1 MTEKHTCGER
11 PWTKFL
17 PPAAQALHNSGLHN
31 LPRVEAFITDLAQ
44 RFGDK
49 PAASTALPNGAS
61 ATITYVE
68 LEQHTRHFATYL
80 REVAELNQGDVVALQ
95 PLNCVGVL
103 IAFFGALRAGLSV
116 TNVNPLYTPHEVAY
130 QLRDSDAKLLI
141 TMDLKVESLPKLF
154 ELTDEIPVVTLSLTD
169 FIGPQPDAEETNQ
182 KTTPLLKA
190 LSLGATKDT
199 GMLSYTADR
208 SDKVSALFQY
218 SGGTTGRSKGV
229 ELSFERVLGGTVVLE
244 TMTQDSF
251 KTVTGA
257 LLVLPTYHLFG
268 MLCIFFAMHQG
279 AHIVMIPSPQ
289 PISNLRAPLEKF
301 TVDWL
306 PGVNTIFAHLLE
318 EDWFLKSPP
327 KLTASIAG
335 GTALIQDVADRWK
348 DLTGADMLQG
358 YGLTEATGN
367 LTFSIPGYCERE
379 GSVGVPVP
387 LTDLAILKDDNTFG
401 EVGEVGEI
409 VAKGPQ
415 VMARYVGD
423 PELTKNAF
431 FEGWLRT
438 GDMGYLDK
446 DGFLFLVDRKKDM
459 IIVSGFNVFPT
470 EIEECLGKHPDV
482 IETCVVG
489 VDDERSGQRVVAYV
503 VARDSDIDVAILKA
517 HCEERLTNYKRP
529 REYVL
534 VEALPKS
541 LVGKV
546 LRREIRDNYARV

>member
-1 MTEKHTCGER
+1 MTENFTIGER
-11 PWTKFL
+11 PWTKFF
-17 PPAAQALHNSGLHN
+17 PPAAKALHAKGLPDLTN
-31 LPRVEAFITDLAQ
+31 VAGFITDLSS
-44 RFGDK
+44 RFGDR
-49 PAASTALPNGAS
+49 PVASTALPNGAS
-61 ATITYVE
+61 ATLTYAE
-68 LEQHTRHFATYL
+68 LDEQTRHFARYL
-80 REVAELNQGDVVALQ
+80 REVAGLAQGDVVALQ

-141 TMDLKVESLPKLF
+141 TMDIKEDTLPKIF
-154 ELTDEIPVVTLSLTD
+154 ELTDTIPVVTMSLTD
-169 FIGPQPDAEETNQ
+169 FMHASPPTDTDTNV
-182 KTTPLLKA
+182 PLLQA
-190 LSLGATKDT
+190 LAQGAKVDT
-199 GMLSYTADR
+199 ISIDCT
-208 SDKVSALFQY
+208 SVHSEEVSALFQY

-229 ELSFERVLGGTVVLE
+229 ELSFERVLGGTIVLE
-244 TMTQDSF
+244 SMTIDSF
-251 KTVTGA
+251 KSVTGT

-268 MLCIFFAMHQG
+268 MLCIFYTMHKG

-289 PISNLRAPLEKF
+289 PIANLRAPLEKF
-301 TVDWL
+301 EIDWL

-318 EDWFLKSPP
+318 EDWFVQSPP

-348 DLTGADMLQG
+348 ALTGAELLQG

-367 LTFSIPGYCERE
+367 LTFCIPGYCERD
-379 GSVGVPVP
+379 GSVGIPVP
-387 LTDLAILKDDNTFG
+387 LTDLTILKDDNTFG

-415 VMARYVGD
+415 VMSRYLGE

-438 GDMGYLDK
+438 GDMGYLDE

-470 EIEECLGKHPDV
+470 EIEEVLAGHPKV
-482 IETCVVG
+482 IESCVVG
-489 VDDERSGQRVVAYV
+489 IADDRSGQRVVAYV
-503 VARDSDIDVAILKA
+503 VTRDTDTDADALKA

-534 VEALPKS
+534 VDSLPKS
-541 LVGKV
+541 PVGKV
-546 LRREIRDNYARV
+546 LRKEVRDNHGKT